1 MTLTL
6 TYWRGWMQTY
16 DFQTARRYFTLLT
29 KTSKNNERARG
40 MLFPK
45 TQIYLIKNT
54 VVLWFMLQYYNQL
67 HQESKRKVTSHE
79 WKQPTF
85 LCPAIQTTSIG
96 LTLKGEWQEFGIMQ
110 LLFFKH
116 SFFECDSK
124 YKLPA
129 GALFSVHIECQIWG
143 QEIN

>member
-1 MTLTL
+1 
-6 TYWRGWMQTY
+6 MQTY
-16 DFQTARRYFTLLT
+16 DFQTVRRYFTLL
-29 KTSKNNERARG
+29 KKIPKNNERARG

-79 WKQPTF
+79 CRQPTF

-96 LTLKGEWQEFGIMQ
+96 LTLKGE
-110 LLFFKH
+110 
-116 SFFECDSK
+116 
-124 YKLPA
+124 
-129 GALFSVHIECQIWG
+129 
-143 QEIN
+143 